1 LGVKPAF
8 EDVDVQGFLAFPCA
22 MLKTKSSPTQI
33 KKPQPLLT
41 GVERVPEKDP
51 LGEAMGQLLATL
63 PEVSV
68 HFAIG

>member
-1 LGVKPAF
+1 MTHSVGREVIRQ
-8 EDVDVQGFLAFPCA
+8 QGRLRTA
-22 MLKTKSSPTQI
+22 QI

-51 LGEAMGQLLATL
+51 LGEAMGRQLLGQRPSWQLLATL